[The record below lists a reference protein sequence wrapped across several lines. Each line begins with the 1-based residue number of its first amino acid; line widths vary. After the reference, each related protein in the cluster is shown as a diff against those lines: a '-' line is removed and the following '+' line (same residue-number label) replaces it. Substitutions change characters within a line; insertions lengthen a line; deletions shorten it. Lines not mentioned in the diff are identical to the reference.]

1 MHIGLIGGIGPA
13 ATEFYYRHLVRQH
26 EAEGRPLELTIVHAH
41 VHTLAANAIAGRAE
55 AQAGEFAALTK
66 RLKGAGAE
74 AVAITSIGGHFC
86 FDAFEPISPL
96 PVLNVA
102 PAIAAGLRARGVKR
116 IGLLGTAIAMT
127 SGIYGALSG
136 DGPGNGP
143 ANGSANG
150 SGNEPGIETV
160 IPQGDDLQTV
170 NDVYIA
176 LARAGSVG
184 EDGRATLFRAGRD
197 LVERQGAEAVLLAG
211 TDLFVAFEGRD
222 PGYRTIDGALLH
234 VEALTLASIG
244 GLAAYPA

>member
-13 ATEFYYRHLVRQH
+13 ATEFYYRHLVRRH
-26 EAEGRPLELTIVHAH
+26 EAEDRRLELTIVHAH

-55 AQAGEFAALTK
+55 AQAGEYAALTA

-86 FDAFEPISPL
+86 FDEFEPLSPL

-102 PAIAAGLRARGVKR
+102 PAIAAGLRARGVSR
-116 IGLLGTAIAMT
+116 IGLIGTAIAMT

-136 DGPGNGP
+136 NG
-143 ANGSANG
+143 AGNG
-150 SGNEPGIETV
+150 SGNGAGIETV
-160 IPQGDDLQTV
+160 IPQGDDLQAV

-176 LARAGSVG
+176 LARAGAVG
-184 EDGRATLFRAGRD
+184 EDGRAILFRAGRD

-211 TDLFVAFEGRD
+211 TDLFLAFEGRD
-222 PGYRTIDGALLH
+222 PGYPTIDGALLH
-234 VEALTLASIG
+234 VEALTRASIG

>member
-13 ATEFYYRHLVRQH
+13 ATEFFYRHLVRHH
-26 EAEGRPLELTIVHAH
+26 EAAGRQMELTIVHAH

-55 AQAGEFAALTK
+55 EQAREYAALTA

-102 PAIAAGLRARGVKR
+102 PAIAAGLRTRGIRK
-116 IGLLGTAIAMT
+116 IGLIGTAIAMT
-127 SGIYGALSG
+127 GRVYGALS
-136 DGPGNGP
+136 D
-143 ANGSANG
+143 
-150 SGNEPGIETV
+150 IETV
-160 IPQGDDLQTV
+160 IPEGDDLQTT

-176 LARAGSVG
+176 LARAGAIG
-184 EDGRATLFRAGRD
+184 EDGRATLFRIGRD

-222 PGYRTIDGALLH
+222 PGYPTIDGALLH
-234 VEALTLASIG
+234 VEAIARASMD
-244 GLAAYPA
+244 GLAAYPE

>member
-102 PAIAAGLRARGVKR
+102 PAIAAGLQARGVKR

-136 DGPGNGP
+136 NGPGNE
-143 ANGSANG
+143 S
-150 SGNEPGIETV
+150 GIETV

-234 VEALTLASIG
+234 VEALTRASIG

>member
-41 VHTLAANAIAGRAE
+41 VHTLVANAIAGRAE

-136 DGPGNGP
+136 DG
-143 ANGSANG
+143 
-150 SGNEPGIETV
+150 SGNEPGNGSGIETV

-234 VEALTLASIG
+234 VEALTRASIG

>member
-13 ATEFYYRHLVRQH
+13 ATEFFYHHLVRHH
-26 EAEGRPLELTIVHAH
+26 EAAGRQMELTIVHAH
-41 VHTLAANAIAGRAE
+41 VHTLAANAIAGRADE
-55 AQAGEFAALTK
+55 QAREYAALTA

-102 PAIAAGLRARGVKR
+102 PAIAAGLRTRGIRK
-116 IGLLGTAIAMT
+116 IGLIGTAIAMT
-127 SGIYGALSG
+127 GRVYGALS
-136 DGPGNGP
+136 D
-143 ANGSANG
+143 
-150 SGNEPGIETV
+150 IETV
-160 IPQGDDLQTV
+160 IPEGDDLQTT

-176 LARAGSVG
+176 LARAGAIS
-184 EDGRATLFRAGRD
+184 EDGRATLFRIGRD

-222 PGYRTIDGALLH
+222 PGYPTIDGALLH
-234 VEALTLASIG
+234 VEAIARASMD
-244 GLAAYPA
+244 GLAAYPE

>member
-13 ATEFYYRHLVRQH
+13 ATEFYYRHLVRRH

-41 VHTLAANAIAGRAE
+41 VHTLAANAMAGRAE
-55 AQAGEFAALTK
+55 AQAAEFAALTE

-86 FDAFEPISPL
+86 FDAFEPLSPL
-96 PVLNVA
+96 PALNVA
-102 PAIAAGLRARGVKR
+102 PAIAAGLRARGIGR
-116 IGLLGTAIAMT
+116 IGLLGTAVAMT

-136 DGPGNGP
+136 
-143 ANGSANG
+143 NG
-150 SGNEPGIETV
+150 SGNGPGIETV
-160 IPQGDDLQTV
+160 IPQGGDLQTT

-176 LARAGSVG
+176 LARAGAVS
-184 EDGRATLFRAGRD
+184 EDGRATLFRIGRD

-222 PGYRTIDGALLH
+222 PGYPTIDGALLH
-234 VEALTLASIG
+234 VDAIARASMD
-244 GLAAYPA
+244 GLAAYPG

>member
-1 MHIGLIGGIGPA
+1 M
-13 ATEFYYRHLVRQH
+13 
-26 EAEGRPLELTIVHAH
+26 
-41 VHTLAANAIAGRAE
+41 
-55 AQAGEFAALTK
+55 
-66 RLKGAGAE
+66 
-74 AVAITSIGGHFC
+74 AITSIGGHFC
-86 FDAFEPISPL
+86 FDAFEPVSPL

-102 PAIAAGLRARGVKR
+102 PAIAAGLRARGVGR

-136 DGPGNGP
+136 DG
-143 ANGSANG
+143 
-150 SGNEPGIETV
+150 SGNEPGNGSGIETV

-234 VEALTLASIG
+234 VEALTRASIG